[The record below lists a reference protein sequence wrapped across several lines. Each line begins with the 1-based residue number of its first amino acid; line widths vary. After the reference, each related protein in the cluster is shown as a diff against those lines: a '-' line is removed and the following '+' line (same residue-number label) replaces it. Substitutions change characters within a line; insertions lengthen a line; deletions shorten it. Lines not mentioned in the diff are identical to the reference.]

1 MAIEYIIGLII
12 VIMSVSV
19 HEMAHGFVALYWG
32 DETAKNQG
40 RLTLN
45 PLKHLDWFGSVI
57 FPIITF
63 ILNIGILGWA
73 KPVMYNPANFR
84 NRRWGELT
92 VALAGP
98 VSNLILA
105 IFFGLVFRFGSGFLS
120 YGFLSFS
127 FSIVMINVTL
137 AVFNLIPIPPLDG
150 SKVLFNIVPSI
161 SDKIRG
167 LLESYSIL
175 LVLLLIMF
183 LWPVFTPIVKVLTF
197 LLTGVA

>member
-19 HEMAHGFVALYWG
+19 HEMAHGFIALYWG

-45 PLKHLDWFGSVI
+45 PLKHLDFFGSII

-63 ILNIGILGWA
+63 LLNVGILGWA

-84 NRRWGELT
+84 DRRWGELT

-98 VSNLILA
+98 VSNLIIA
-105 IFFGLVFRFGSGFLS
+105 IFFAIIFRLGSSSLS
-120 YGFLSFS
+120 FGFLSFS
-127 FSIVMINVTL
+127 FSVVMINVTL

-150 SKVLFNIVPSI
+150 SKILFNLVPSI
-161 SDKIRG
+161 SARLRG
-167 LLESYSIL
+167 VLESYSII